1 MSYLLLY
8 IVAFLINAGIIM
20 VIYLIINIIKK
31 KQEQKEEEDYEPF
44 DINSIFKKGY
54 VIEYMRDID
63 TSPFNVEPSYWEIED
78 NKEGW
83 IKCVSQEN
91 SGERNVTNINEFVH
105 KHKFNI
111 KDKDIVI
118 ASCSFGSIEVK
129 HLNKE

>member
-1 MSYLLLY
+1 MSDLLVCILSS
-8 IVAFLINAGIIM
+8 LISAGILVVM
-20 VIYLIINIIKK
+20 YFIITRTTKE
-31 KQEQKEEEDYEPF
+31 QEQEEDYEPF

-54 VIEYMRDID
+54 VIEYIRDID

-83 IKCVSQEN
+83 IRCVSQEN
-91 SGERNVTNINEFVH
+91 SGERNVTKIDEFVH

-118 ASCSFGSIEVK
+118 ASCSFGSIEIK
-129 HLNKE
+129 NLNKE

>member
-1 MSYLLLY
+1 MSDLLVCILSS
-8 IVAFLINAGIIM
+8 LISAGILV
-20 VIYLIINIIKK
+20 VIYLIITRITK
-31 KQEQKEEEDYEPF
+31 KQEQEEDYEPF

-54 VIEYMRDID
+54 VIEYIRDID

-91 SGERNVTNINEFVH
+91 SGERNVTKIEEFIH

-111 KDKDIVI
+111 KDKDVVI
-118 ASCSFGSIEVK
+118 ASCSFGSIEIK
-129 HLNKE
+129 NLNKE

>member
-1 MSYLLLY
+1 MSDLLICILSS
-8 IVAFLINAGIIM
+8 LISAGIL
-20 VIYLIINIIKK
+20 VIIYFIIIKTTK
-31 KQEQKEEEDYEPF
+31 EQEQEEEDYEPF

-91 SGERNVTNINEFVH
+91 SGERNVTKIDEFVH

-111 KDKDIVI
+111 KDKDVII

-129 HLNKE
+129 NLNKE

>member
-1 MSYLLLY
+1 MSELLICILSS
-8 IVAFLINAGIIM
+8 LISAGILVVM
-20 VIYLIINIIKK
+20 YFIITRTTKE
-31 KQEQKEEEDYEPF
+31 QEQEEDYEPF

-54 VIEYMRDID
+54 VIEYLRDID

-91 SGERNVTNINEFVH
+91 SGERNVTKIDEFVH

-118 ASCSFGSIEVK
+118 ASCSFGSIEIK
-129 HLNKE
+129 NLNKE

>member
-63 TSPFNVEPSYWEIED
+63 TSPFNVEPSY
-78 NKEGW
+78 
-83 IKCVSQEN
+83 
-91 SGERNVTNINEFVH
+91 
-105 KHKFNI
+105 
-111 KDKDIVI
+111 
-118 ASCSFGSIEVK
+118 
-129 HLNKE
+129 

>member
-1 MSYLLLY
+1 MLDLIMCISAFITGVGTGMLLW
-8 IVAFLINAGIIM
+8 FLIRRNDE
-20 VIYLIINIIKK
+20 
-31 KQEQKEEEDYEPF
+31 KQEEDDDYEPF

-54 VIEYMRDID
+54 VIEYIRDID

-91 SGERNVTNINEFVH
+91 SGERNIARIEELVG

-111 KDKDIVI
+111 KDKDVII
-118 ASCSFGSIEVK
+118 ASCLFGSIEIK
-129 HLNKE
+129 NLNKE

>member
-1 MSYLLLY
+1 MSDLLMY
-8 IVAFLINAGIIM
+8 ILSSLIGVGLSV
-20 VIYLIINIIKK
+20 VIYLIITRTTK
-31 KQEQKEEEDYEPF
+31 EQKQEEDYEPF

-63 TSPFNVEPSYWEIED
+63 TSPFNVELSYWKIED

-91 SGERNVTNINEFVH
+91 SGERNVTKIDEFVH

-111 KDKDIVI
+111 KDKDVVI
-118 ASCSFGSIEVK
+118 ASCSFGSIEIK
-129 HLNKE
+129 SLNKE